1 MVTNDKPTVLI
12 VGAGLGGLMMGA
24 LLEKSGV
31 PYTIFERAVAV
42 KPLGSVMSIGPT
54 LLPIFQQM
62 GIYDDILAAGKYI
75 THTETY
81 KENLEKYRAADYRP
95 IEEFTGYGQYI
106 IDRPTYYSIML
117 KQVPAHKIHFGKRV
131 LDITEKDDKVTLHLA
146 NGETHEG
153 DIVMGADGAYSS
165 VRERMYEKLKA
176 KGTLPEEDQEELPFS
191 YICLVGQ
198 TEILDPE
205 EFPIIKEPTCKF
217 RGFLGKDIPFTWAT
231 FTTNKSNL
239 CWMTFNHLPEKTS
252 KAAMEK
258 KAQSSEPAEWGAY
271 PTQTMIDETRHFPIQ
286 LDDGKKRTMGDLYDL
301 TPKDLISKIMLEE
314 KVFKTWHHGRIV
326 LMGDACHKLNPAGG
340 HGAVT
345 AMHDA
350 IALANL
356 IYAQPTKTS
365 GDITKLFE
373 EYQEERF
380 PAVMN
385 SFENSK
391 IMSKVTARGI
401 TGAILLFIMTHMP
414 FWLWKLTLKKT
425 VQFRPQVGF
434 LPNIPLKGT
443 VVPVISPSEQKAR
456 ALFEKQQQ
464 LQMQAASV

>member
-1 MVTNDKPTVLI
+1 MSTNDKPTVLI

-24 LLEKSGV
+24 LFEKSGV

-81 KENLEKYRAADYRP
+81 KENLERYRAADYRP

-106 IDRPTYYSIML
+106 IDRPTYYNIML

-131 LDITEKDDKVTLHLA
+131 TDIIETDDKVTIHLSD
-146 NGETHEG
+146 GETHEG
-153 DIVMGADGAYSS
+153 DIVVGADGAYSS
-165 VRERMYEKLKA
+165 VRERIYEQLKA
-176 KGTLPEEDQEELPFS
+176 KGKLPMADQEELPFS
-191 YICLVGQ
+191 FICLVGQ

-217 RGFLGKDIPFTWAT
+217 RGFLGKDIPFT
-231 FTTNKSNL
+231 
-239 CWMTFNHLPEKTS
+239 
-252 KAAMEK
+252 AAMEK
-258 KAQSSEPAEWGAY
+258 KAQSGETAEWGAY

-314 KVFKTWHHGRIV
+314 KVFKTWHHGRVV
-326 LMGDACHKLNPAGG
+326 LMGD
-340 HGAVT
+340 GAVT

-356 IYAQPTKTS
+356 IYAQPTKTL
-365 GDITKLFE
+365 GDITKIFE

-380 PAVMN
+380 PAVME

-391 IMSKVTARGI
+391 VMSKAAARGI
-401 TGAILLFIMTHMP
+401 AGAILLFVMTHMP
-414 FWLWKLTLKKT
+414 FWLWRLALKKT
-425 VQFRPQVGF
+425 VRFRPQVGF
-434 LPNIPLKGT
+434 LPNIPLMGS
-443 VVPVISPSEQKAR
+443 VIPVISPSEQKAR

-464 LQMQAASV
+464 AGMVARFPL

>member
-1 MVTNDKPTVLI
+1 MATNDKPTILI

-81 KENLEKYRAADYRP
+81 KENLEKYRSADHRP

-153 DIVMGADGAYSS
+153 DIVVGADGAYSS

-176 KGTLPEEDQEELPFS
+176 KGTLPKEDQEELPFS

-258 KAQSSEPAEWGAY
+258 KAQSSEPIEWGAY

-314 KVFKTWHHGRIV
+314 KVFKTWHHGRVV

-356 IYAQPTKTS
+356 IYAQPTKAS
-365 GDITKLFE
+365 GDITKIFE

-380 PAVMN
+380 PAVMD
-385 SFENSK
+385 SFENSRV
-391 IMSKVTARGI
+391 MSKVTARGI
-401 TGAILLFIMTHMP
+401 TGVILLFIMTHMP
-414 FWLWKLTLKKT
+414 FWLWKL
-425 VQFRPQVGF
+425 VFDS
-434 LPNIPLKGT
+434 
-443 VVPVISPSEQKAR
+443 VPK
-456 ALFEKQQQ
+456 
-464 LQMQAASV
+464 